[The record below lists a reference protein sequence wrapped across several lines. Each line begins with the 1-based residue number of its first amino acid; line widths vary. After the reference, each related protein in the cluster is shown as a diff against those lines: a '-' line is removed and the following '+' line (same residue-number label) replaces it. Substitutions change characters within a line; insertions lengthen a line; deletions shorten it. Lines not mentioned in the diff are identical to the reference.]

1 MAVETR
7 IYHDDKCVKVVRIFN
22 DKRGTLVQEV
32 ELRKQGDKEVFIPTY
47 MHEFIHFED
56 ARAAWLGRIAM
67 ASYEVGNPTQ
77 APIGNI
83 FRNNLN
89 GKAY

>member
-7 IYHDDKCVKVVRIFN
+7 IYHNDKCVKIIRIFN
-22 DKRGTLVQEV
+22 EKRSTYVQEV
-32 ELRKQGDKEVFIPTY
+32 ELRPQSEKEVFVPSY
-47 MHEFIHFED
+47 MHEYTCFED

-89 GKAY
+89 GKAF